1 MTHVSYFYTLIHMIT
16 CKLLYTL
23 IRWHNSYTCQVT
35 CLLIYYILE
44 WNDIIVTPAKWHDN
58 IYKLFLYNK
67 TLKNMSIIIYIN
79 EVSNIEFHMSN
90 LHGITLCVTH
100 VINVK

>member
-1 MTHVSYFYTLIHMIT
+1 
-16 CKLLYTL
+16 
-23 IRWHNSYTCQVT
+23 
-35 CLLIYYILE
+35 
-44 WNDIIVTPAKWHDN
+44 
-58 IYKLFLYNK
+58 
-67 TLKNMSIIIYIN
+67 MSIIIYIN